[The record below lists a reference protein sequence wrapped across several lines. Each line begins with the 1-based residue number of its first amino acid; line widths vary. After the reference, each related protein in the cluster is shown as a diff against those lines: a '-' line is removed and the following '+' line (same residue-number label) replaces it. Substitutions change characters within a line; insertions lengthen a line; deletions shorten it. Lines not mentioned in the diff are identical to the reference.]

1 MLHHTLRACIGP
13 HGRGSQEDVRLTV
26 PRKVHPTKAA
36 HAAIR
41 VNEMPAVR
49 VYATGRDAGPI
60 LGMGCRSHKICD
72 GRGVYWLERM

>member
-1 MLHHTLRACIGP
+1 MLHRTLRACIGL
-13 HGRGSQEDVRLTV
+13 HGRGSQEVVRLTV
-26 PRKVHPTKAA
+26 PRKVHPTKVA

-49 VYATGRDAGPI
+49 VYATGRVAGPI

-72 GRGVYWLERM
+72 GRGVYGIECM